1 MRINPMILIQT
12 AIAISLGLGVWYL
25 QKRVGGPVGG
35 ITPGVLGFFLG
46 WLIAPA
52 LLDDIDRLR
61 RWLLTRRAGTEL
73 ERKRADPARDAGVAR
88 SR

>member
-12 AIAISLGLGVWYL
+12 AIAMSLGLGIWYL

-35 ITPGVLGFFLG
+35 LTPGVLGLLLG

-52 LLDDIDRLR
+52 LAEDLNRLR
-61 RWLLTRRAGTEL
+61 RWLLKRRAGTGL
-73 ERKRADPARDAGVAR
+73 QSKF
-88 SR
+88 